1 MCIFNVFPVGVV
13 CWWSRLGTR
22 ERAYTSGPCG
32 LVTHVL
38 YLTHGPHGMSAEHV
52 PTPALTHI
60 GLRPTRTQKLQLQK
74 KSGDKH
80 IYIYIYIYR
89 ECMHA

>member
-1 MCIFNVFPVGVV
+1 MSTFIYVYIYLFFQLVV
-13 CWWSRLGTR
+13 WWWSRLGTQ

-60 GLRPTRTQKLQLQK
+60 GLRPTRTQELRSQK
-74 KSGDKH
+74 
-80 IYIYIYIYR
+80 
-89 ECMHA
+89 